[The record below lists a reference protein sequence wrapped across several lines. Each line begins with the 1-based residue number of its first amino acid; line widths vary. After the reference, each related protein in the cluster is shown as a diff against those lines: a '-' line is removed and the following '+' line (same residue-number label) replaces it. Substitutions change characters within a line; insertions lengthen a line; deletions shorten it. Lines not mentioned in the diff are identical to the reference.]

1 MYEPY
6 HIKRKSMKV
15 LFLLLAWVTFPVWLY
30 LYSKGGDDIGN

>member
-30 LYSKGGDDIGN
+30 LNSKDGGIDG